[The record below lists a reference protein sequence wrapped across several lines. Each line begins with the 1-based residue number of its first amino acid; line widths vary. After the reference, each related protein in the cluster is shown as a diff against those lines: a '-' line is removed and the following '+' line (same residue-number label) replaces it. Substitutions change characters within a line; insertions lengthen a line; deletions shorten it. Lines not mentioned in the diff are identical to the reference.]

1 MEQSLKLTR
10 GTGNLAVQALALNV
24 YCRIVCQ
31 FAENEQN
38 KWSFLY
44 ILQQEALTLTRCVVD
59 IEKKLSKKKY
69 AREKIKLAIR
79 NGIHPY
85 TCYFNALSQI
95 CTYHIHENM

>member
-1 MEQSLKLTR
+1 MKSMVQSLKLIPD
-10 GTGNLAVQALALNV
+10 TGNLAVQALALNV

-59 IEKKLSKKKY
+59 IEKKLSKKSMHMRKS
-69 AREKIKLAIR
+69 
-79 NGIHPY
+79 N
-85 TCYFNALSQI
+85 
-95 CTYHIHENM
+95 